1 MSHKINLC
9 LGSKFICRPNSD
21 REATNTNRI
30 MNKSLGNLQQEELR
44 KSARI
49 ILK

>member
-1 MSHKINLC
+1 
-9 LGSKFICRPNSD
+9 
-21 REATNTNRI
+21 

>member
-1 MSHKINLC
+1 MSHKISLC
-9 LGSKFICRPNSD
+9 VGCKFICRPNPE

-30 MNKSLGNLQQEELR
+30 MNKSLGYLLQKELR